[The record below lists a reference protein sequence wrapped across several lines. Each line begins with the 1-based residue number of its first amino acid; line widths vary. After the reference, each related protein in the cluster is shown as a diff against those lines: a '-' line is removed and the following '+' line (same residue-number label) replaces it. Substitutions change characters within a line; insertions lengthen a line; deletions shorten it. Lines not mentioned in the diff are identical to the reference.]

1 MVGHRCRPAGRRS
14 GLRMGRPGGQ
24 RGRQPGRQAGRQAGD
39 DSGDLRRIEFEG
51 AVTDG
56 QFGYHPARFG
66 CRAPR
71 RAECASGV
79 ICVRQQSP
87 VDHFGSPSVKIRNW
101 LVCGIEDSRHHA
113 AAIRSARQP
122 TVRGSIG
129 GAGGSAPGTLGG
141 ETDRHVPTPTPMIR
155 RVPAGWNLSGWR
167 DSNSRSL
174 RPQRSALPTRPQPDR
189 PLIGRRATVL
199 QTHDRSTPGRLR
211 RRQDLSLRFSR
222 GRICRWIGL
231 PWKPNSSRSRRSMN
245 RT

>member
-14 GLRMGRPGGQ
+14 GLRRGRPGGQ
-24 RGRQPGRQAGRQAGD
+24 PGRQPGRQAGD
-39 DSGDLRRIEFEG
+39 DSGGLRRIEFEG

-56 QFGYHPARFG
+56 QFGYHPALFG

-71 RAECASGV
+71 PAECASGAF
-79 ICVRQQSP
+79 CVRQQSP

-122 TVRGSIG
+122 TVRDRSEVL
-129 GAGGSAPGTLGG
+129 AGRRLEPSGG